1 MKLYLST
8 SKDIARNYIRYR
20 YSSELTR
27 NCTNVI
33 DIQEEKMEEI
43 RESERERS
51 NQMLA
56 ALSNYRRIMLG
67 IKLNREK
74 IDLIKRFINMFI
86 FALESNETMNFFL

>member
-1 MKLYLST
+1 MK
-8 SKDIARNYIRYR
+8 
-20 YSSELTR
+20 
-27 NCTNVI
+27 
-33 DIQEEKMEEI
+33 EI

-56 ALSNYRRIMLG
+56 ALSNYRIMLG